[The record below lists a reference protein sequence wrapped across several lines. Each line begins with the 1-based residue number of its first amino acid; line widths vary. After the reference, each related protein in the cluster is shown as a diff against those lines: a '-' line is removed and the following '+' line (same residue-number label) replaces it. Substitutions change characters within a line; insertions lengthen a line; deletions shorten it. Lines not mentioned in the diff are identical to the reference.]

1 MIELH
6 IYLEPLAG
14 KEKELEDLY
23 WNDYVPGISIQKGF
37 IRTTLL
43 KNRNALREYEIH
55 ITFES
60 EELRLD
66 WVKSKEHQ
74 EVWPKVV
81 LLCARISWRGFDTV
95 EKT

>member
-14 KEKELEDLY
+14 KEKELEGLY
-23 WNDYVPGISIQKGF
+23 WNDYVPGISVQKGF

-43 KNRNALREYEIH
+43 KNRNALREYEID
-55 ITFES
+55 ITFDS

-74 EVWPKVV
+74 AVWPKVSS
-81 LLCARISWRGFDTV
+81 LCSRISWCGLDTV

>member
-14 KEKELEDLY
+14 KEKELESLY
-23 WNDYVPGISIQKGF
+23 WSEYVPGISIQKGF
-37 IRTTLL
+37 KRTTLL
-43 KNRNALREYEIH
+43 KNPNALREYEID
-55 ITFES
+55 ITFDS

-74 EVWPKVV
+74 AVWPKVG
-81 LLCARISWRGFDTV
+81 LLCSRISWCGLDTV